1 VSASNQLDLE
11 STLIKAF
18 KLAPD
23 LRLKTLDL
31 LHIAACKTIGADFFA
46 TLDKDIASKSKE
58 IEKLGIRVVTPP
70 TG

>member
-1 VSASNQLDLE
+1 MSASNQLDLE

-31 LHIAACKTIGADFFA
+31 LHIAACKSIGADFFA
-46 TLDKDIASKSKE
+46 TFDKDIVSKSKE
-58 IEKLGIRVVTPP
+58 MEKLGIRVVTPP